1 MNPLLEGMLL
11 SLLPIAELRG
21 GIPYAVALG
30 TNPIIAF
37 IFCTLANILVIP
49 ICFLFLITLHKLLL
63 KSKVYKK
70 IFNAYLNHSDH
81 KKEKVK
87 KAYETY
93 GLIALTVFVAIPLPL
108 TGAWTGTFIAWLLR
122 LKRVKSFFAI
132 ALGVIIAGVIVTLI
146 TTGILTF
153 LRFLL

>member
-1 MNPLLEGMLL
+1 MLL

-30 TNPIIAF
+30 TNPIVAF

-63 KSKVYKK
+63 KSRFYKK
-70 IFNAYLNHSDH
+70 GFNAYLNHNNH

-108 TGAWTGTFIAWLLR
+108 TGAWTGTFIAWLLG

-146 TTGILTF
+146 TTGILAF